1 MIIDKIYFINK
12 KEKILAIIL
21 SAFILTLLI
30 ALLIVLLVFAEK
42 LKNSSLLITI
52 TIALICTF
60 SISDV
65 YSLVKGNLT
74 IGHRLLR
81 GLKKSEENNPIVI
94 VPTSTALQNM
104 VCKGVC
110 HDKGLESLVHI
121 YGFPGR
127 GKTTT
132 AFFILRG
139 IFLNTRKS
147 VTQIKEIMFID
158 CSLNKQKVLNL
169 FHSDFDKEKRFDDT
183 IVILDNIE
191 QMGTYF
197 LEINRELFM
206 SNKNLFILIEDTDNG
221 KTRIQPD
228 LLKLDKQY
236 DFNNN
241 RIEHGIDPQLWIY
254 VDNLP
259 YENKFIFF
267 TIYLGVYYQKYM
279 QIKHVAE
286 ISKSLKEQV
295 YKLLRN
301 IEAQGKE
308 KKKNVPFA
316 IFPFNKEYVYCSD
329 VSALEIIP
337 QRYIED
343 EVYKNVLYT
352 CIQSNH
358 FNKEG
363 KWLCFIQ
370 CNSAEIEKNNQNER
384 IHLFNK
390 ALSLGH
396 FKLLYNALEQAVR
409 IVPEKQ
415 HFLFYEYGV
424 LCYYMGF
431 HSRAFNLY
439 QNYLQVIDKDAKM
452 RMLIRIIESVHGSS
466 DDKVVIQIQKYINV
480 LKEDPFYKLY
490 ADYWLIHIGIEK
502 GIFDIPSLLRICSEL
517 EEMKPIEDDFLY
529 IETVKR
535 CYTDLI
541 RCHHLLGLRPN
552 DDIEK
557 RFESFLKNINEEMY
571 KYSFNLYIRAGNLQ
585 YIDIPHAKFEDNGT
599 KVRETVGEANSYY
612 NDAISSEYGD
622 QKSRLALAVKKED
635 LNMALAD
642 TNIKQAIRIAEYFLM
657 HAQNNNAKLHEAFA
671 NTILAKFKILDSNNI
686 FCSTNTLPLAHYF
699 KEDIEKHIKKARN
712 TYIQY
717 KNIYGVF
724 RLDFIQLMYMLYT
737 EIEYTE
743 ILELMQELTE
753 KHASYVKE
761 YAICIDLQERN
772 QKRKLTKMY
781 IMWCIRSY
789 MIVLQ

>member
-21 SAFILTLLI
+21 SALILSLLVT
-30 ALLIVLLVFAEK
+30 LLIVLLFFAEK
-42 LKNSSLLITI
+42 IKNRSLLITV
-52 TIALICTF
+52 TFALLCTF
-60 SISDV
+60 SINDV

-81 GLKKSEENNPIVI
+81 ALKKSDNNNPIVV

-104 VCKGVC
+104 VCEGVC
-110 HDKGLESLVHI
+110 HDKGLELLVHI

-139 IFLNTRKS
+139 LFLNTKKS
-147 VTQIKEIMFID
+147 VTQTKEIIFID

-169 FHSDFDKEKRFDDT
+169 FHSDVDKAKRFDDT

-191 QMGTYF
+191 QMGSYF
-197 LEINRELFM
+197 LEVNRELFM
-206 SNKNLFILIEDTDNG
+206 SNKNLFILIEDSDNG
-221 KTRIQPD
+221 KTRIQPN
-228 LLKLDKQY
+228 LLRPEKQY
-236 DFNNN
+236 DFNDN
-241 RIEHGIDPQLWIY
+241 RLELGIDPQLWIY

-259 YENKFIFF
+259 DENKFIFF
-267 TIYLGVYYQKYM
+267 TVYLGVYYQKYM
-279 QIKHVAE
+279 QIKHVVE
-286 ISKSLKEQV
+286 ISKNQEELV

-301 IEAQGKE
+301 IEIQGKE

-329 VSALEIIP
+329 SSALEIIP
-337 QRYIED
+337 QRYMED
-343 EVYKNVLYT
+343 EIYKKVLYA
-352 CIQSNH
+352 CIKSNH

-370 CNSAEIEKNNQNER
+370 CNSTEIERTNQNER

-415 HFLFYEYGV
+415 HLLFYEYGV

-466 DDKVVIQIQKYINV
+466 NEEVVLQIQKYMDTLREN
-480 LKEDPFYKLY
+480 PYYKLY
-490 ADYWLIHIGIEK
+490 VDYWLVHIGTEK

-517 EEMKPIEDDFLY
+517 KEMKPIEDDFLY
-529 IETVKR
+529 TETIKR

-541 RCHHLLGLRPN
+541 RCHHLLGLRP
-552 DDIEK
+552 DDYIEK
-557 RFESFLKNINEEMY
+557 RFEVFLKNTNKEMY
-571 KYSFNLYIRAGNLQ
+571 EYSFNLYIRAGNLQ

-599 KVRETVGEANSYY
+599 KVREMVGEANSYY
-612 NDAISSEYGD
+612 NNAINSEYGD
-622 QKSRLALAVKKED
+622 EKSRLALAVKKED
-635 LNMALAD
+635 LNMVLAD
-642 TNIKQAIRIAEYFLM
+642 ANIKQAIRTAEYFLM
-657 HAQNNNAKLHEAFA
+657 HAQNNSAKLHEAYA
-671 NTILAKFKILDSNNI
+671 NTILAKFKILDSNNV
-686 FCSTNTLPLAHYF
+686 FYSTNTLQLAHYF
-699 KEDIEKHIKKARN
+699 KEDIEKHIEKARN

-737 EIEYTE
+737 GIEYTE

-761 YAICIDLQERN
+761 YAVCIDLLERN
-772 QKRKLTKMY
+772 QERKLTKMY